1 LLCILSIWISLIST
15 SGTVSSSIPIP
26 DEIFDK
32 VHKESI
38 RSVQLH
44 RTGWELTYP
53 IIELNS
59 PDQIHLSFDDLTD
72 EIRHYSYT
80 LIHCDAGWRPTG
92 IPLEEYMEGFQE
104 NRFYNYALSF
114 NTLVNF
120 VHYTLDIPNQDVSLK
135 ISGNYI
141 LKVYED
147 FNEENIVF
155 TKRFVVSERLIS
167 IQANVT
173 RPVIQPFMDTG
184 HEVDFSILY
193 GNMRI
198 NDPYS
203 EILVTIC
210 QNNRWDLAITDL
222 KPLFLKDGVLDY
234 NYQQENVFPGGNEYR
249 YFEMKSL
256 RFQSE
261 YVKNIEYRPPHY
273 HVELF
278 PDKSRAGNVY
288 LSRED
293 INGKYFIDIQEGSQ
307 KDTEADYVY
316 VHFSLLSDVPFIQG
330 DVYIFGALTNW
341 QITESGKLEYN
352 FDKKAYECNLLL
364 KQGYYNYE
372 YVWVPENTRVA
383 DPAFFEGNHYE
394 TENDY
399 VIYAYY
405 RTSTSRYD
413 RVVGYQIA
421 NSNR

>member
-1 LLCILSIWISLIST
+1 M
-15 SGTVSSSIPIP
+15 P

-38 RSVQLH
+38 RSVQIH

-193 GNMRI
+193 GNM
-198 NDPYS
+198 
-203 EILVTIC
+203 
-210 QNNRWDLAITDL
+210 
-222 KPLFLKDGVLDY
+222 
-234 NYQQENVFPGGNEYR
+234 
-249 YFEMKSL
+249 
-256 RFQSE
+256 
-261 YVKNIEYRPPHY
+261 
-273 HVELF
+273 
-278 PDKSRAGNVY
+278 
-288 LSRED
+288 
-293 INGKYFIDIQEGSQ
+293 
-307 KDTEADYVY
+307 
-316 VHFSLLSDVPFIQG
+316 
-330 DVYIFGALTNW
+330 
-341 QITESGKLEYN
+341 
-352 FDKKAYECNLLL
+352 
-364 KQGYYNYE
+364 
-372 YVWVPENTRVA
+372 
-383 DPAFFEGNHYE
+383 
-394 TENDY
+394 
-399 VIYAYY
+399 
-405 RTSTSRYD
+405 
-413 RVVGYQIA
+413 
-421 NSNR
+421 